1 MSENMENQV
10 SANPAGEFGR
20 LLRTQRESKGLSIG
34 EVAERLKLSA
44 KQIEAFEAG
53 NYESMPES
61 VFVRGFL
68 RTYGRFLDLDDGV
81 VSSHL
86 DRIMPASGVRSRAPE
101 ADRQGGLNFQN
112 QKTGRQFPTWI
123 FGLLLIAAIGAG
135 VYAWQGKSQ
144 EENNRQ
150 TTASEAGAGLGQ
162 VAAPNIDTANVSIV
176 PMQAA
181 ASAASQ
187 PEEAAADTG
196 AAAGELL
203 LKIRYRSMLVVKD
216 KTGKELLHRI
226 VPANSE
232 HRFSGGAPYQVSIGI
247 ARGAQAAYGSQTINL
262 ADHMTD
268 KKSASFSAGN

>member
-1 MSENMENQV
+1 MSEHTENQV
-10 SANPAGEFGR
+10 SENPAGEFGR
-20 LLRTQRESKGLSIG
+20 LLRTQRERRGLSIG

-68 RTYGRFLDLDDGV
+68 RTYGRFLELDDEL
-81 VSSHL
+81 VSSYL
-86 DRIMPASGVRSRAPE
+86 DRIMPGSAVRSRAAE
-101 ADRQGGLNFQN
+101 ADRQGTLNFQN

-123 FGLLLIAAIGAG
+123 FGLLVIIAIGAG
-135 VYAWQGKSQ
+135 VYAWQGKSR
-144 EENNRQ
+144 EENSKQ
-150 TTASEAGAGLGQ
+150 TTASEAGAGLEQ
-162 VAAPNIDTANVSIV
+162 VAAPNIDTTNVSVV
-176 PMQAA
+176 PMPAA

-187 PEEAAADTG
+187 VEETADTG

-203 LKIRYRSMLVVKD
+203 LKTRYRSMLVVKD

-247 ARGAQAAYGSQTINL
+247 AKGAQAAYGSQVINL
-262 ADHMTD
+262 SEHMQD
-268 KKSASFSAGN
+268 KKTASFSVGN